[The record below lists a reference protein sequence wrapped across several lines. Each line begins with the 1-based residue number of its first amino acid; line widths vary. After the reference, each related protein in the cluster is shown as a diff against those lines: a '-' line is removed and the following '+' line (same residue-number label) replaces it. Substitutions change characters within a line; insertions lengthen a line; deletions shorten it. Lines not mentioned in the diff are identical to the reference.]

1 MKTRRMALVC
11 SAFCAFSALLFAS
24 SSVAQA
30 PTPPENV
37 LQRAREFGAACGVP
51 TQGTPWKMLPDL
63 DDSGTV
69 VSWSFGWRWTS
80 PEDDPQ
86 ARACTIDVAVP
97 SNQVMSLSQ
106 RRGPLDRPLNISA
119 SDAEQIMLLAAQ
131 RAGMSV
137 AQMEINVCELV
148 EQEEG
153 IPARWSVGVM
163 RNVAGML
170 CQHDSAR
177 ANVHANTGLIRS
189 FISTLPP
196 VYLPPSGAILP
207 EEQAKALARQA
218 YVAAGGPAVGPV
230 YLPMAGP
237 SWEVM
242 EAGSNS
248 VRPAYWIE
256 FQRDETPSK
265 VDSLRVM
272 LDAVTGEVWWTGPI
286 YAGPS
291 HLREAPASAA
301 RRRFELAA
309 RLERSAEG
317 RKWARELMAGSTAGS
332 APKPG
337 DRRWWVGSGADR
349 IELAGGQKGTL
360 WARREGS
367 EWLGSRITATQAK
380 KLAAIEAGKTSHELH
395 VRELWKAP
403 RQKKGSGGAKPGAKA
418 PAAPP
423 Q

>member
-1 MKTRRMALVC
+1 MVC
-11 SAFCAFSALLFAS
+11 SAICALSAVLLS
-24 SSVAQA
+24 SSSGSQP
-30 PTPPENV
+30 PTPPESV

-51 TQGTPWKMLPDL
+51 TGGPPYYAAPQE
-63 DDSGTV
+63 DDSGTILF
-69 VSWSFGWRWTS
+69 WSFDWRWFSST
-80 PEDDPQ
+80 DDPQ
-86 ARACTIDVAVP
+86 ARACSIDVATP
-97 SNQVMSLSQ
+97 SNQVLTLDQLS
-106 RRGPLDRPLNISA
+106 GPMDRPLNISA

-137 AQMEINVCELV
+137 AQMEINVCILN

-170 CQHDSAR
+170 CKHDSAR
-177 ANVHANTGLIRS
+177 ASVHANTGLINQ
-189 FISTLPP
+189 FTSTLPP

-207 EEQAKALARQA
+207 VEQAKALARQA

-256 FQRDETPSK
+256 FQRDEIPSK

-286 YAGPS
+286 YAGES
-291 HLREAPASAA
+291 TLREAPATAA

-309 RLERSAEG
+309 RLKRSAEG
-317 RKWARELMAGSTAGS
+317 RKWARELMAGRS
-332 APKPG
+332 ASGGPKPG
-337 DRRWWVGSGADR
+337 ERRWWVGSGADR

-360 WARREGS
+360 WARREGA

-403 RQKKGSGGAKPGAKA
+403 RQKKGSGGAKPQAKA
-418 PAAPP
+418 PPAPP
-423 Q
+423 R